1 MYDRIAENNNE
12 VELMSITYEG
22 LVRLLEN
29 SVCDIKFTK
38 ADGTERDMT
47 CTLNRIDESVGEIA
61 EGHNNSSNN
70 RITVWD
76 LDKKDWRSFRK
87 DSLLRCS
94 VTTSI
99 MEVASGA

>member
-1 MYDRIAENNNE
+1 MYDRITENNNE
-12 VELMSITYEG
+12 VELISITYEG

-76 LDKKDWRSFRK
+76 LDKSDWRSFRTENLTQCK
-87 DSLLRCS
+87 VITS
-94 VTTSI
+94 VV
-99 MEVASGA
+99 EVASGA